1 MFDISARNRLTVSNC
16 VDKVV
21 DATGPAGRE
30 MSVTALLPLP
40 RLVFGAG
47 TLSSLPRELS
57 LFGVRR
63 PLLLSDH
70 GLERAGLVASAM
82 AALPD
87 SVATFLDV
95 PENPTAAGADSAHS
109 AYRDAG
115 CDGVVA
121 LGGGSVIDTAKIVAA
136 LAAGGAART
145 MDLLGSPEL
154 IGPGVAPLVAVPTTI
169 GTGSES
175 SPATGLHP
183 DAQTRTIGM
192 RSPHLVPR
200 VAICDPELARTL
212 PPRLIAATG
221 IDALSH
227 CLEGFFAEPANP
239 IVDALALDGM
249 ERAFRDIRAAMGPDG
264 DGARAS
270 LMAAAFAGGAA
281 IHKGLGPAH
290 AIATACGDQGLHHG
304 MLVAAALPV
313 TIALVAPRSPA
324 KAARAARAL
333 GLGEG
338 ADIGEALRAL
348 CRALGLPGSLRAA
361 GYVAGPIEPLID
373 YMVRSPFNRTSPY
386 VPTPDDYLRMTRD
399 LLA

>member
-1 MFDISARNRLTVSNC
+1 MRWE
-16 VDKVV
+16 K
-21 DATGPAGRE
+21 
-30 MSVTALLPLP
+30 SVIALLPLP
-40 RLVFGAG
+40 RLVFGTGA
-47 TLSSLPRELS
+47 LSSLAHELS

-63 PLLLSDH
+63 PLLLSDR
-70 GLERAGLVASAM
+70 GLERAGLVACALKV
-82 AALPD
+82 LPD
-87 SVATFLDV
+87 SAVPYLDV
-95 PENPTAAGADSAHS
+95 PANPTALGADSAY
-109 AYRDAG
+109 ATYRDAG

-154 IGPGVAPLVAVPTTI
+154 IGPNVAPLIAIPTTV

-183 DAQTRTIGM
+183 DAGSRTIGT

-200 VAICDPELARTL
+200 VAICDPDLARTL
-212 PPRLIAATG
+212 PPPLIAATG

-239 IVDALALDGM
+239 VVDALALDGM
-249 ERAFRDIRAAMGPDG
+249 ERAYRNIRIAMEPGG
-264 DGARAS
+264 DVARAS

-304 MLVAAALPV
+304 VLVAAALPT
-313 TIALVAPRSPA
+313 TIALVALHAPA
-324 KAARAARAL
+324 KAAQAARRLGLDEGAELGEALRRLARAL
-333 GLGEG
+333 GLP
-338 ADIGEALRAL
+338 D
-348 CRALGLPGSLRAA
+348 SLRAA
-361 GYVAGPIEPLID
+361 GYVAGSIEQLVE

-386 VPTPDDYLRMTRD
+386 VPTPDEYLQMTRE